1 MKYLFGALAG
11 IFALCLAVTA
21 AEKLAPDALAVVIGV
36 IVGIAAAIPTSL
48 VLLMVLNRREAGGYD
63 DAPSYAPTPAPRST
77 YYDAPAEQVPA
88 LPDPYDAWPALPPTV
103 RTVIREVTR
112 EEWQ

>member
-63 DAPSYAPTPAPRST
+63 DAPSYAP
-77 YYDAPAEQVPA
+77 PAEQAPL

-103 RTVIREVTR
+103 RTVVREVTR
-112 EEWQ
+112 EEWL

>member
-1 MKYLFGALAG
+1 
-11 IFALCLAVTA
+11 
-21 AEKLAPDALAVVIGV
+21 
-36 IVGIAAAIPTSL
+36 
-48 VLLMVLNRREAGGYD
+48 
-63 DAPSYAPTPAPRST
+63 
-77 YYDAPAEQVPA
+77 VPA

>member
-36 IVGIAAAIPTSL
+36 VVGIAASIPTSL
-48 VLLMVLNRREAGGYD
+48 ALMAVLGRREAGGYD
-63 DAPSYAPTPAPRST
+63 DAPSYAP
-77 YYDAPAEQVPA
+77 PAERERPA
-88 LPDPYDAWPALPPTV
+88 MMLESPSEAWPALPPTV
-103 RTVIREVTR
+103 RTRIREVTR